1 MATETK
7 PVKILT
13 VGSAVGSIKELFGKV
28 KAIDAKHGKFDFV
41 LCLGDFFGPIG
52 EQSEGTEDQV
62 AMLLEGKLEA
72 PIECYIMQGENPVP
86 DSVIQKFAKTGG
98 ELCKNVFLMSKSGLV
113 TTANGLRVAC
123 LGGTYNE
130 DVYSSADAAPGF
142 ASPFFSAQSI
152 ERLLSN
158 TLATTSSSKQDYKS
172 LASIQSSSSSSQLVD
187 IFISNTW
194 PDSVSQFS
202 TVPIPNTEGGL
213 SGAVPLDDVVRRIK
227 PKYYFA
233 ACGGKPPVFWE
244 REPYVWEDEPGG
256 RISRFVSL
264 GAFGGEQPAS
274 GKKQRW
280 FYAFSITPNAP
291 PAPRPANATR
301 NPFTEGVTRPAKRS
315 FDDAGGEN
323 YIFGNVQHPGKRVRQ
338 DQPQNGK
345 PPPGYKCRRC
355 ESTEHFINDCPERS
369 KPPEGYV
376 CRICNTPGHL
386 VRDCPTRHAVGDTG
400 GRKPKEGYVCRA
412 CGSEAHYLDDCPV
425 ANQRPAHPGGEGRGR
440 GRRGPPK
447 EIEPSEC
454 WFCLA
459 NPNLAKHLIV
469 SIGTECYVTLP
480 KGQIIPTQSSAEHVD
495 VPGGGHVL
503 IVPISHFPT
512 YTTIPSDLAP
522 PIVDETERYKSALR
536 GFYAKNFCVP
546 VFFEVGRI
554 SGKGGHAHVQA
565 VPVPNKLKDKVE
577 DAFITEGRSQ
587 GIDFEEDADG
597 ALEACQGGRG
607 GYFRVDLPDGRKMV
621 HLIKEH
627 VPFGIQFGR
636 QVLVNLLGMPERLD
650 WKACTLSEDEDRAD
664 AAALKTAFAPF
675 DPTG

>member
-1 MATETK
+1 MTTEAK
-7 PVKILT
+7 AVKILT
-13 VGSAVGSIKELFGKV
+13 VGSAVGSIKDLFAKV

-41 LCLGDFFGPIG
+41 LCLGDFFGPLG
-52 EQSEGTEDQV
+52 QQTGDSEDQV
-62 AMLLEGKLEA
+62 SMLLEGKLEV
-72 PIECYIMQGENPVP
+72 PIECYIMQGENPIP
-86 DSVIQKFAKTGG
+86 DAVIQKFAKTGG

-123 LGGTYNE
+123 LGGVYNE
-130 DVYSSADAAPGF
+130 DGF
-142 ASPFFSAQSI
+142 ASPFFSSHSI

-158 TLATTSSSKQDYKS
+158 TLTTSSSSTKQDYKS
-172 LASIQSSSSSSQLVD
+172 LASIQSSSASSQLVD
-187 IFISNTW
+187 ILITNTW
-194 PDSVSQFS
+194 PDSASQFS
-202 TVPIPNTEGGL
+202 AVPIPGEGVAFG
-213 SGAVPLDDVVRRIK
+213 GAVPLDDVVRRIK
-227 PKYYFA
+227 PKYHFA

-256 RISRFVSL
+256 RLARFVSL
-264 GAFGGEQPAS
+264 GAFGGEPPAS

-301 NPFTEGVTRPAKRS
+301 NPFTDGVSRPPKRS

-338 DQPQNGK
+338 DAAQNGK

-355 ESTEHFINDCPERS
+355 ESSEHFINDCPERS

-376 CRICNTPGHL
+376 CKICNTAISYAIVRRDMRLGIL
-386 VRDCPTRHAVGDTG
+386 VVENPRKDTFVERAEVKRTTWMIVRWRTK
-400 GRKPKEGYVCRA
+400 GR
-412 CGSEAHYLDDCPV
+412 V
-425 ANQRPAHPGGEGRGR
+425 AENKGEEGRG
-440 GRRGPPK
+440 GHRRRLDVT
-447 EIEPSEC
+447 SEC

-480 KGQIIPTQSSAEHVD
+480 KGQIIPTQSAADHVD

-522 PIVDETERYKSALR
+522 PIVEETEKYKSALR
-536 GFYAKNFCVP
+536 AFYAKHFCVP

-565 VPVPNKLKDKVE
+565 VPIPNKLKDKVE
-577 DAFITEGRSQ
+577 NAFVTEGRTQ
-587 GIDFEEDADG
+587 GIDFEEDPEG

-621 HLIKEH
+621 HLIKDH

-636 QVLVNLLGMPERLD
+636 QVLVNLLNIPERLD

-664 AAALKTAFAPF
+664 AAAFKTTFAPF
-675 DPTG
+675 DPSG